1 MLCHFFRILDGM
13 KMMNNRFDIK
23 AFEALPIDLKNNDY
37 IDLLLFLI
45 QQKPNIRLGK
55 NSLKAYNAMKKW
67 CYRFGYKFIISS
79 SGYMYISRKLLLAKL
94 TQLVDDSLL
103 EHSEIL
109 GLLLGYPK
117 CCRKKIKTIGENNI
131 DEYEKHLCNRGFT
144 KPYNLIDCSPYTKG
158 YALISHVPCCNNCD
172 ESLKIAKSALKII
185 RQYKSYPC
193 MRRWSMY
200 F

>member
-1 MLCHFFRILDGM
+1 
-13 KMMNNRFDIK
+13 MMNNRFDIK
-23 AFEALPIDLKNNDY
+23 AFEALPVDLKNNDY

-55 NSLKAYNAMKKW
+55 NTFKVYNSMKKW
-67 CYRFGYKFIISS
+67 CNKFGYKFIISS

-109 GLLLGYPK
+109 GLLLGYPQ

-131 DEYEKHLCNRGFT
+131 DEYEKQLCKHGFT
-144 KPYNLIDCSPYTKG
+144 KPYHLINSSSYTKG
-158 YALISHVPCCNNCD
+158 YALISHVPCCNNCN
-172 ESLKIAKSALKII
+172 ESLRIAKKALKII
-185 RQYKSYPC
+185 RQYKSYPW